1 MQKEELYIGYI
12 SKDVFITGTSTSAT
26 TNKLIDS
33 GALFLTGAT
42 PVTKGDLAT
51 NTTNNTTALVE
62 SVDSETQ
69 LTLSSDIFPTSPT
82 AYKVNKKKLQRIELI
97 ESLNPSL
104 TFNVADIAKPD
115 TRKADYSKTITLPG
129 SKKLNKQFEHIF
141 EVNLSLQTF
150 NPNLKTDV
158 IYLVDGEIN
167 LDGYLQLKQV
177 NILDNDKVTYDC
189 TIVGRLGDFV
199 TDLGDKLLDDSTMLW
214 GNLDHDYTL
223 ANQQASWTAT
233 TGYVY
238 PIVDYGFN
246 TGLVDWWVEELY
258 PAIYAKEYIDRM
270 FSASGYTYTST
281 FLTSAPFNKLIVPF
295 NGQEFA
301 VTGSVIEQRIFSSTV
316 PNFQLTGSTSQSIDF
331 SAFSSITNFYRV
343 NMTVENDPNNVYD
356 TTTGL
361 YQCNATGTYNLYY
374 ELDLTATFSPIDYV
388 TGVAPTFDTEC
399 IVAILGEMEML
410 RLDNAGNPIGGYNN
424 TGVIGS
430 KAFNISYAPV
440 IPAST
445 SSVSTVGTNPFDS
458 NYIETVD
465 SLAYQNYNYVQGPT
479 AVWSTTDP
487 RQFATPKKYILV
499 VNDVFL
505 NDTDQVKIRIKS
517 NLFTQEVELN
527 SINNIGAIGTPV
539 PTTPTTPLFRK
550 SPNANSYLDF
560 ARGTAELNLTAG
572 VFRNSVSNKGYN
584 EGNNIDMFSAIPK
597 NIKQTD
603 FFMSIVKMFNLYVQT
618 DTANDRNLFIEP
630 RDDFYNS
637 NVNNWSQK
645 LDISQPL
652 EFLPMGALD
661 SQRYLY
667 TYKADKDYYN
677 ELYTTTWGEI
687 YGERLKRINNDFLKN
702 EHKTEVIFSPTPSV
716 GQSYNDK
723 VIPTIKKVDNNG
735 QEVRTI
741 SNIRILYYGGLKDTV
756 YTWTHQSDLVANQ
769 LETQYPYAGH
779 YDDPF
784 TPTIDINFG
793 LTKEIY
799 WDNTFNA
806 ITWTDNNL
814 YNKYHS
820 KFIDEITDVN
830 SKIVRGWF
838 YLKPGDIRKLSF
850 REQYYFDG
858 AYFRLNKIENYN
870 PNNPL
875 TKCEFLKLKDA
886 EVFVP
891 TTTTANGGVTAL
903 TTQENTPLFAS
914 AVSKSTDNN
923 SIGNQKNDVQGVE
936 NYISKSSQNIQI
948 QGDRNYIFDNARNI
962 TITGDNNRINSGVEN
977 VTLINT
983 NDQTVINSNVTYVNG
998 ELKGDGSVVTI
1009 STSTTAETSVT
1020 TYEVDASGGVIVLTL
1035 PSSVNIGK
1043 VWNIKLIDETN
1054 ECQVLTAG
1062 TETIDGFTDIKITQ
1076 LNTTISIQ
1084 YDGLNFIII

>member
-1 MQKEELYIGYI
+1 MQKEELYING
-12 SKDVFITGTSTSAT
+12 
-26 TNKLIDS
+26 
-33 GALFLTGAT
+33 
-42 PVTKGDLAT
+42 
-51 NTTNNTTALVE
+51 E
-62 SVDSETQ
+62 
-69 LTLSSDIFPTSPT
+69 
-82 AYKVNKKKLQRIELI
+82 RIELI

-199 TDLGDKLLDDSTMLW
+199 TDLGDKQLDDSTMLW

-258 PAIYAKEYIDRM
+258 PAVYAKEYIDRM

-295 NGQEFA
+295 NGQNFA
-301 VTGSVIEQRIFSSTV
+301 LGSTTINNRIFSANT
-316 PNFQLTGSTSQSIDF
+316 PIF
-331 SAFSSITNFYRV
+331 
-343 NMTVENDPNNVYD
+343 D
-356 TTTGL
+356 TTTTDTIDVP
-361 YQCNATGTYNLYY
+361 NASQPYPALLPTNLIRCTNEVYDAGNVYTPSTGIFEAPQNGNYTFQFTTDLQGEFFGDATNDTFCKTLLAGILILVKTDNAGVVTTDLDAINFQITYDQTTAIPANTTVTTQAVPTYPSSEHLEGSTFNDYFASGNSIY
-374 ELDLTATFSPIDYV
+374 RADITTATDKQFNPPNKYILTATNIPMIAGEKIKVRAKFGLYPLEGVPFSFI
-388 TGVAPTFDTEC
+388 
-399 IVAILGEMEML
+399 
-410 RLDNAGNPIGGYNN
+410 NAGHFQD
-424 TGVIGS
+424 TV
-430 KAFNISYAPV
+430 
-440 IPAST
+440 T
-445 SSVSTVGTNPFDS
+445 SS
-458 NYIETVD
+458 NYYTGDVNLKMI
-465 SLAYQNYNYVQGPT
+465 N
-479 AVWSTTDP
+479 
-487 RQFATPKKYILV
+487 ATFKNEV
-499 VNDVFL
+499 VNQ
-505 NDTDQVKIRIKS
+505 T
-517 NLFTQEVELN
+517 
-527 SINNIGAIGTPV
+527 
-539 PTTPTTPLFRK
+539 
-550 SPNANSYLDF
+550 
-560 ARGTAELNLTAG
+560 
-572 VFRNSVSNKGYN
+572 YN
-584 EGNNIDMFSAIPK
+584 EGSLIDMFDAIPK

-687 YGERLKRINNDFLKN
+687 YGERLKRVNNDFLKN

-769 LETQYPYAGH
+769 VELQYPYAGH

-799 WDNTFNA
+799 WDNTFNT

-923 SIGNQKNDVQGVE
+923 SIGNQKVSVSGE
-936 NYISKSSQNIQI
+936 YNYISRSAQNVEIM
-948 QGDRNYIFDNARNI
+948 
-962 TITGDNNRINSGVEN
+962 GDNNRVFADSRN
-977 VTLINT
+977 VTIDGSGNTIVGGLQNVVLINT
-983 NDQTVINSNVTYVNG
+983 NNQTVTSSNVTYVNG

-1009 STSTTAETSVT
+1009 TSATTAEESVT
-1020 TYEVDASGGVIVLTL
+1020 TYLVDTSTSNVLVSL
-1035 PSSVNIGK
+1035 PTNVNIGK
-1043 VWNIKLIDETN
+1043 VWNVKLIDATN
-1054 ECQVLTAG
+1054 TCTLRCAG
-1062 TETIDGFTDIKITQ
+1062 RTIDGNATEIITR
-1076 LNTTISIQ
+1076 LNTCISVQ
-1084 YDGLNFIII
+1084 YDGLNYNII

>member
-1 MQKEELYIGYI
+1 MQKEELYING
-12 SKDVFITGTSTSAT
+12 
-26 TNKLIDS
+26 
-33 GALFLTGAT
+33 
-42 PVTKGDLAT
+42 
-51 NTTNNTTALVE
+51 E
-62 SVDSETQ
+62 
-69 LTLSSDIFPTSPT
+69 
-82 AYKVNKKKLQRIELI
+82 RIELI

-199 TDLGDKLLDDSTMLW
+199 TDLGDKQLDDSTMLW

-258 PAIYAKEYIDRM
+258 PAVYAKEYIDRM
-270 FSASGYTYTST
+270 FSAAGYTYTST

-295 NGQEFA
+295 NGQNFA
-301 VTGSVIEQRIFSSTV
+301 LGSTTINNRIFSANT
-316 PNFQLTGSTSQSIDF
+316 PIF
-331 SAFSSITNFYRV
+331 
-343 NMTVENDPNNVYD
+343 D
-356 TTTGL
+356 TTTTDTIDVPNTSQPYPALLPTNLIRCTNEVYDAGNVYTPSTGIFEAPQNGNYTFQFTTDL
-361 YQCNATGTYNLYY
+361 QGEFFGDATNDTFCKTLLAGILILVKTDNAGVVTTDLDAINFQITYDQTTTIPANTTVTTQAVPTYPSSEHLEGSTFNDYFASGNSIY
-374 ELDLTATFSPIDYV
+374 RADITTATDKQFNPPNKYILTATNIPMIAGEKIKVRAKFGLYPLEGVPFSFI
-388 TGVAPTFDTEC
+388 
-399 IVAILGEMEML
+399 
-410 RLDNAGNPIGGYNN
+410 NAGHFQD
-424 TGVIGS
+424 TV
-430 KAFNISYAPV
+430 
-440 IPAST
+440 T
-445 SSVSTVGTNPFDS
+445 SS
-458 NYIETVD
+458 NYYTGDVNLKMI
-465 SLAYQNYNYVQGPT
+465 N
-479 AVWSTTDP
+479 
-487 RQFATPKKYILV
+487 ATFKNEV
-499 VNDVFL
+499 VNQ
-505 NDTDQVKIRIKS
+505 T
-517 NLFTQEVELN
+517 
-527 SINNIGAIGTPV
+527 
-539 PTTPTTPLFRK
+539 
-550 SPNANSYLDF
+550 
-560 ARGTAELNLTAG
+560 
-572 VFRNSVSNKGYN
+572 YN
-584 EGNNIDMFSAIPK
+584 EGSLIDMFDAIPK

-645 LDISQPL
+645 LDVSQPL

-687 YGERLKRINNDFLKN
+687 YGERLKRVNNDFLKN

-769 LETQYPYAGH
+769 VELQYPYAGH

-923 SIGNQKNDVQGVE
+923 SIGNQKVSVSGE
-936 NYISKSSQNIQI
+936 YNYISRSAQNVEIM
-948 QGDRNYIFDNARNI
+948 
-962 TITGDNNRINSGVEN
+962 GDNNRVFADSRN
-977 VTLINT
+977 VTIEGSGNTIVGGLQNVVLINT
-983 NDQTVINSNVTYVNG
+983 NNQTVTSSNVTYVNG

-1009 STSTTAETSVT
+1009 SSATTAEESVT
-1020 TYEVDASGGVIVLTL
+1020 TYLVDTSSANVLVSL
-1035 PSSVNIGK
+1035 PTDVNIGK
-1043 VWNIKLIDETN
+1043 VWNVKLIDATN
-1054 ECQVLTAG
+1054 TCTLRCAG
-1062 TETIDGFTDIKITQ
+1062 RTIDGNATELITR
-1076 LNTTISIQ
+1076 LNTCISVQ
-1084 YDGLNFIII
+1084 YDGLNYNII